1 VAEGGGERRS
11 KEPGFEGRPGGSGGR
26 DGGAAGARGVA
37 VGMRGGARGLLNGG
51 RADGKDGAVGVR
63 EMSAEG
69 RFGIMDL
76 KAVLEAAGSVGG

>member
-1 VAEGGGERRS
+1 
-11 KEPGFEGRPGGSGGR
+11 
-26 DGGAAGARGVA
+26 